1 VRIDCLPAQRYRELR
16 LEQLAAS
23 MTNGGV
29 GMVTQFELAVDRDG
43 DGTVV
48 IACRGD
54 LDLSTREEFEQALET
69 SLDGDVRV
77 LRLDLH
83 ALQFIDSTGLRELI
97 RAQRDCDEHGI
108 RLEVVPS
115 AVVGRLL
122 ELTDALR
129 HFTIVERPA

>member
-1 VRIDCLPAQRYRELR
+1 
-16 LEQLAAS
+16 

-54 LDLSTREEFEQALET
+54 LDLSTREQFEQALDT
-69 SLDGDVRV
+69 SIDGDVRV